1 MDLAKKTDQ
10 ERVASLYREAAQWH
24 KENCCLIMSIVQQ
37 LILGHEVDPSCEST
51 SQELSTLASGA
62 ESQAQRIKALR
73 AGSRPLGFVSKIS
86 EVK

>member
-1 MDLAKKTDQ
+1 MDLDQKTDQ
-10 ERVASLYREAAQWH
+10 ERVAILYGEAAQWH
-24 KENCCLIMSIVQQ
+24 EENCRLIMSIVQQ

-51 SQELSTLASGA
+51 SQDLSTLASGA